1 MSMNITP
8 DTRLHDLLQTW
19 PELEEKLMAMSPH
32 YAKLRNPVLRATI
45 ARIATLRQV
54 AEVGRLPLA
63 ELINTLRAAV
73 GQEGGEFTA
82 TGAAAADQPV
92 WFDAGR
98 IALRLDARPMLA
110 AGEHPLSRV
119 LSEIQQLPPQGIY
132 ELTTPFLPAPL
143 LDAVKK
149 KGFMVWSLREQ
160 EDLFR
165 SYFCME

>member
-1 MSMNITP
+1 MSMTITP

-19 PELEEKLMAMSPH
+19 PELEEKLLAMSPH

-54 AEVGRLPLA
+54 AEVGRVPLA
-63 ELINTLRAAV
+63 DLINTLRAAV
-73 GQEGGEFTA
+73 GQEGGEFSSA
-82 TGAAAADQPV
+82 AAAADQPA
-92 WFDAGR
+92 WFNASR
-98 IALRLDARPMLA
+98 IAQRLDARPMLA

-119 LSEIQQLPPQGIY
+119 LGEIQQLPPQGIY

-149 KGFMVWSLREQ
+149 KGFAVWSRREQ